1 MTAGVA
7 LFVINSLIIGQ
18 INELADEIWELT
30 CEGNS
35 CLSGKDQSKLDEM
48 KKNFTKSPAPPRSL
62 PLSASVQL
70 VVLQSCSRSQC
81 TAQTVTADR
90 DFSSRR

>member
-18 INELADEIWELT
+18 TNELADEIWELT

-48 KKNFTKSPAPPRSL
+48 KKNFTKSPAPPAPSL
-62 PLSASVQL
+62 CLLLFNLLFFRAAVALSVQRK
-70 VVLQSCSRSQC
+70 Q
-81 TAQTVTADR
+81 
-90 DFSSRR
+90 

>member
-30 CEGNS
+30 REGNS
-35 CLSGKDQSKLDEM
+35 CLSGKDQSKLEEM
-48 KKNFTKSPAPPRSL
+48 KKELSPPAPPAPSSCL
-62 PLSASVQL
+62 PLFNL
-70 VVLQSCSRSQC
+70 L
-81 TAQTVTADR
+81 
-90 DFSSRR
+90 FSSAAVALGVQCKQ